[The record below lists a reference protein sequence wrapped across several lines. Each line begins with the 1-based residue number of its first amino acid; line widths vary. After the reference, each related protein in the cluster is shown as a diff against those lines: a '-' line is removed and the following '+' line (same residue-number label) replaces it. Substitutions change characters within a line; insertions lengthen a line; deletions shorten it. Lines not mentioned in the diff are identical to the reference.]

1 MTIFSPFS
9 LFGVNQ
15 NTKWVFFY
23 LRGKEAS
30 CRGVGLDPARGMQ
43 PLFVIYL
50 PWCILR
56 YIVFPSDF
64 HCQFTDTFPESFFIS
79 LSSLLRS
86 EFLQEAFAFALFGYM
101 EFFWCS
107 HAALGS
113 SEMLRGISAHLPN
126 PVFLNQ
132 DSTIQL

>member
-1 MTIFSPFS
+1 MTIFSPLS

-30 CRGVGLDPARGMQ
+30 CRGVGLDPARGML

-50 PWCILR
+50 LWYILR

-64 HCQFTDTFPESFFIS
+64 HCQFTDTFPESFIS

-86 EFLQEAFAFALFGYM
+86 EFLQAIFAFALLGYM

-113 SEMLRGISAHLPN
+113 SEMLRGISAHLPS
-126 PVFLNQ
+126 PAFLNQ